1 MRTMCI
7 KEANEGIGNKVEKN
21 KASHHEKP
29 YLWYIQIQ

>member
-1 MRTMCI
+1 MRTMYQRG
-7 KEANEGIGNKVEKN
+7 NEVEIGQKN